1 MSGTLVGTVVAIAI
15 LIDAVSDPAVGMFSD
30 RLQTRFGRRHPL
42 MLASAVPLGL
52 CYAALFAPPAGLGEV
67 QLALW
72 MLVFASMTRISL
84 TFFSVPHLALGAELD
99 DSRLGRTRMM
109 SWHAAFL
116 WVGGAS
122 CHFLG
127 LTYFFDGPNAPGS
140 GMLRGDAYPFYG
152 MVWGTV
158 MAALVL
164 ATTFATVHRIPYLRK
179 PEPEKLSGPRH
190 LFRDFGEV
198 LTNRNYVWLL
208 AGMVLYAAT
217 VGMHEAFSSHLATY
231 YFELSPDQFRFY
243 GIGSLV
249 GYLIGFAITVQLHK
263 RMPKVVLVALMATGC
278 SAASSVA
285 IWLRMLGLFPENG
298 DPLLFPMVLFFVF
311 CFYCMQSILIISI
324 TSLLGDIADEHEL
337 NRGRRREGVLY
348 SARSFFGKAAGA
360 LGHMIGGIM
369 LDLIR
374 FPLGANVRPGTV
386 DPEII
391 WNMGLN
397 YGVIATIPGLL
408 AAVAYL
414 RCKMNA
420 ELHDQI
426 LEKLGRKHEAPAG
439 EAS

>member
-1 MSGTLVGTVVAIAI
+1 M
-15 LIDAVSDPAVGMFSD
+15 
-30 RLQTRFGRRHPL
+30 
-42 MLASAVPLGL
+42 
-52 CYAALFAPPAGLGEV
+52 
-67 QLALW
+67 
-72 MLVFASMTRISL
+72 
-84 TFFSVPHLALGAELD
+84 
-99 DSRLGRTRMM
+99 
-109 SWHAAFL
+109 
-116 WVGGAS
+116 GGAS

-127 LTYFFDGPNAPGS
+127 LTYFFNGPNEPGS

-152 MVWGTV
+152 VVWGTV
-158 MAALVL
+158 MVALVL
-164 ATTFATVHRIPYLRK
+164 ATTFATAHRIPHLRK

-231 YFELSPDQFRFY
+231 YFELSPAQFRFY
-243 GIGSLV
+243 GLGSLV
-249 GYLIGFAITVQLHK
+249 GYIIGFAITVHLH
-263 RMPKVVLVALMATGC
+263 RRVPKVVLVAVMATGC
-278 SAASSVA
+278 SAASSIA

-337 NRGRRREGVLY
+337 HRGRRREGVLY
-348 SARSFFGKAAGA
+348 SARSFFGKAASA

-414 RCKMNA
+414 RCRMNS
-420 ELHDQI
+420 EVHDQI
-426 LEKLGRKHEAPAG
+426 LEQLRRKHEAPPPAEG
-439 EAS
+439 RQG